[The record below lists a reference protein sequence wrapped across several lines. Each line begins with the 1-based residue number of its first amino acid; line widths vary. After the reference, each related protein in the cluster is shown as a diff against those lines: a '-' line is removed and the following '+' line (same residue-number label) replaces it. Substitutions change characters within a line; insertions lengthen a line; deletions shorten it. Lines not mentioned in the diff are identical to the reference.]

1 MYLKAS
7 EWSVDN
13 ALKEYLN
20 ELQQHD
26 INKKEKHSKN
36 NVSKVWGIVLIKG
49 EKNVPRT
56 QWRIE

>member
-1 MYLKAS
+1 M
-7 EWSVDN
+7 ENV
-13 ALKEYLN
+13 LKEYLN

-36 NVSKVWGIVLIKG
+36 NVLKVRGIVLIKD

>member
-1 MYLKAS
+1 M
-7 EWSVDN
+7 ENV
-13 ALKEYLN
+13 LKEYLN

-36 NVSKVWGIVLIKG
+36 NVLKVRGIVLIKD
-49 EKNVPRT
+49 EKNVPHT